1 MHYRPVLF
9 SKFGAFSMCFVPWF
23 QWTISE
29 KESIQYQNNT
39 NWRKSF
45 CFCKCFLYFQE
56 SSTNWKIA
64 SGRIE
69 LVTKCSELKNCWRG
83 ESNSWLFRTFRSSE
97 RKNSRWEFVGRAQQ
111 QPGVC
116 GSCLATDQVGVKHLP
131 GCTCVSLRVW
141 HAPTRLGRPFFFFL
155 YFFPIFYFVVLVLG
169 I

>member
-1 MHYRPVLF
+1 MFLIFSGKCYELKNCQRENRTRDCVYFFIKVLR
-9 SKFGAFSMCFVPWF
+9 
-23 QWTISE
+23 TE
-29 KESIQYQNNT
+29 K
-39 NWRKSF
+39 
-45 CFCKCFLYFQE
+45 LL
-56 SSTNWKIA
+56 A
-64 SGRIE
+64 GRIE
-69 LVTKCSELKNCWRG
+69 LETVSYIQKQ
-83 ESNSWLFRTFRSSE
+83 RTE
-97 RKNSRWEFVGRAQQ
+97 KQPVGIVCRAQQ